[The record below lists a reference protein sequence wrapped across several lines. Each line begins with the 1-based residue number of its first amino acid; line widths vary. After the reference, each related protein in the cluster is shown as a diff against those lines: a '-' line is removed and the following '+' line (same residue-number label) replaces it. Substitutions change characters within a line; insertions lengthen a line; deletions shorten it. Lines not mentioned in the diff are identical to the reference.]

1 MWSEAI
7 GSFTLLKPFLGRGET
22 ASDNGFPDSY
32 SGAFNQPEE
41 IKLKN

>member
-1 MWSEAI
+1 MSIYYDFSIE
-7 GSFTLLKPFLGRGET
+7 GGET